1 MRGRERRRQEGWLNV
16 VNGTSNDHRESFPSG
31 VSLERRRR
39 HENFEKYTYLYM
51 TCRHMAVVREAVGVI
66 PYFGKLS
73 TPPDN

>member
-1 MRGRERRRQEGWLNV
+1 MAERSKRYL
-16 VNGTSNDHRESFPSG
+16 SNDHRESFPSG

-51 TCRHMAVVREAVGVI
+51 TCRHMAVVRELVGVI
-66 PYFGKLS
+66 PCLGKLS